1 MLTIKEIASYSQ
13 RKGNVF
19 LAKSKY
25 IESNQLKEDLAKELK
40 IDEND
45 IKLLTNFQGKF
56 EKVQHIIINNKK
68 EFPEKIKINQASL
81 QRIKNHFP
89 EEVIKFNVELKLPFK
104 LSEEDLFAIKN
115 AINYY
120 VDEYREE
127 YVSTKV
133 LFEFDDDLKKLI
145 EGIFRCSVR
154 DFYRKGKSK
163 DLLIKSIIKKD
174 SSKLDVIKR
183 EDFKRSA
190 ISIINDDYTSAI
202 EKLPEFL
209 VRKYVNFYFK
219 KIWNK
224 EVSNSLKRIVPSEFL
239 LEEILVLFLKNFIPF
254 INRDTYV
261 TLDLRSNNNLI
272 DTDLATAREK
282 HKPFLNFFEKY
293 IENEKRKL
301 FVNYIDLNVKEEL
314 FEYEIEPNQNFM
326 VAKSLLMIKKQK

>member
-1 MLTIKEIASYSQ
+1 MLTIKEIASYLQ
-13 RKGNVF
+13 KRGNVF

-25 IESNQLKEDLAKELK
+25 IESHQLREDLAKELK
-40 IDEND
+40 IDEKD
-45 IKLLTNFQGKF
+45 IKLLTKFQGKF
-56 EKVQHIIINNKK
+56 EKVQHIIVENKK
-68 EFPEKIKINQASL
+68 EFPEKIKIKQASL
-81 QRIKNHFP
+81 QKIKNHFP

-104 LSEEDLFAIKN
+104 LTEEDVFAIKN

-120 VDEYREE
+120 VDEYRDE

-154 DFYRKGKSK
+154 EFYRKGKSK
-163 DLLIKSIIKKD
+163 DLLIKAIIKKD

-190 ISIINDDYTSAI
+190 IAIIHENYISAI
-202 EKLPEFL
+202 ETLPEFL
-209 VRKYVNFYFK
+209 VRKYVNFYFR

-224 EVSNSLKRIVPSEFL
+224 EVSNSLKRIVPSDFL
-239 LEEILVLFLKNFIPF
+239 LENILILFIKGSIPF
-254 INRDTYV
+254 INRDTYI

-272 DTDLATAREK
+272 DNDLDAAREK
-282 HKPFLNFFEKY
+282 YRPFFNFFEKY

-301 FVNYIDLNVKEEL
+301 LVKYIDLNISEDL
-314 FEYEIEPNQNFM
+314 FEYEIEPDQNFM
-326 VAKSLLMIKKQK
+326 VAKSLLLIRKQE